1 MVVVYTYVDVGA
13 DGANV
18 SDGITDKF
26 SDLILVLFDQALL
39 AEGGQLQDPS
49 LFVKRLN
56 GFLLDG
62 LSKKSV

>member
-1 MVVVYTYVDVGA
+1 MGA
-13 DGANV
+13 DGSNV

-26 SDLILVLFDQALL
+26 SDLTLVLFDQALL
-39 AEGGQLQDPS
+39 AEGGQLQNPS

-62 LSKKSV
+62 LRKNPV

>member
-1 MVVVYTYVDVGA
+1 MSREGKYSGSRRS
-13 DGANV
+13 NV

-26 SDLILVLFDQALL
+26 SDLTLVLFDQALL

-62 LSKKSV
+62 LRKKSV